1 MDVSLLRSLSIAK
14 RLYLNLLLLSV
25 GIAIITLLTLWLF
38 YHSLI
43 DEKRDQVRHQVESTV
58 SLVSFFHQQQQQGLL
73 TEQHAQQQALAAIG
87 TLRYGNDDYF
97 WVNDAHPRMILH
109 PMSPKLNGEDLTSFT
124 DPDGKALFVEMAK
137 QVRNSGQG
145 FVDYLWP
152 KPGLVSPVDKISY
165 VQGFSPWGWIIGTGL
180 YIDDVQEQLITIAGK
195 IFLVVA
201 GLGAIAIVVAIALI
215 RSILH
220 PVNDTVRALQD
231 ISHGEGDLRQRLD
244 EQGKDEVTQLS
255 KSFNEFCSRL
265 AQTIRKLSP
274 ISQEVNT
281 AADRL
286 ADIVRHNRSVSEL
299 QFRETEQVAT
309 AMNEMMSSSQEVANA
324 AEQAAKASHESA
336 IAAKD
341 GTQKVERTQKEAAN
355 LVVELADTQ
364 QNLGSLADRSQEIG
378 SVLEVI
384 RAIAEQTNLLAL
396 NAAIEA
402 ARAGD
407 QGRGFAV
414 VADEVRNL
422 AIRTQSSTD
431 EIEDIIQRLQQE
443 ANATVKQMN
452 GLMLRATDT
461 QHTAD
466 QAGGAL
472 QAINQSMALI
482 NDMNS
487 HIATAA
493 AQQRQTTGDIS
504 ESLNRLSELAEE
516 GRIKTQETDDAGAT
530 LSSLGRRL
538 TAEVNTFKA

>member
-1 MDVSLLRSLSIAK
+1 MSLLRSLSIAK
-14 RLYLNLLLLSV
+14 RLYLNLFLLSA
-25 GIAIITLLTLWLF
+25 GIGIVTVLTLWLF

-43 DEKRDQVRHQVESTV
+43 DEKRAQVQHQVESTV
-58 SLVSFFHQQQQQGLL
+58 SLVGYFHQQQQQGLL
-73 TEQHAQQQALAAIG
+73 TEQQAQQQALAAIS
-87 TLRYGNDDYF
+87 TLRYGNEDYF
-97 WVNDAHPRMILH
+97 WVNDQHPRMILH
-109 PMSPKLNGEDLTSFT
+109 PMSPKLNGEDLTPFT

-137 QVRNSGQG
+137 QVNNAGQG
-145 FVDYLWP
+145 FVDYKWP
-152 KPGLVSPVDKISY
+152 KPGLVNPVDKISY
-165 VQGFSPWGWIIGTGL
+165 VQGFAPWGWIIGTGL
-180 YIDDVQEQLITIAGK
+180 YIDDVQDQLFAIAKK
-195 IFLVVA
+195 ILLVILALGLISLVVA
-201 GLGAIAIVVAIALI
+201 FALI

-231 ISHGEGDLRQRLD
+231 ISHGDGDLRQRLD
-244 EQGKDEVTQLS
+244 ERGKDEVTQLS
-255 KSFNEFCSRL
+255 KSFNEFCCRL
-265 AQTIRKLSP
+265 ADTVRNLSP

-281 AADRL
+281 AAERL
-286 ADIVRHNRSVSEL
+286 AEIVSHNRGVSE
-299 QFRETEQVAT
+299 QQSRETEQVAA
-309 AMNEMMSSSQEVANA
+309 AMNEMTASSQEVANA

-336 IAAKD
+336 NAAQD
-341 GTQKVERTQKEAAN
+341 GSQKVEQTRAESAN
-355 LVVELADTQ
+355 LVNELTNTQ
-364 QNLGSLADRSQEIG
+364 QNLESLAARSQEIG
-378 SVLEVI
+378 TVLEVI

-402 ARAGD
+402 ARAGE

-443 ANATVKQMN
+443 ANGTVKQMGN
-452 GLMLRATDT
+452 LMQRATDT

-466 QAGGAL
+466 QAGDAL

-493 AQQRQTTGDIS
+493 AEQRQTTVDIS

-516 GRIKTQETDDAGAT
+516 GRVKTQETDHAGEA
-530 LSSLGRRL
+530 LSGLGRRL
-538 TAEVNTFKA
+538 AAEVSMFKA